1 MVELSIGMDYM
12 IPNYTEEL
20 QKNHDKND
28 VVARWLLPIR
38 GKLYDV
44 ELEHGKISGKRVI
57 WVNGEVSI
65 DIELKI
71 EFNDFNPN
79 SNL

>member
-1 MVELSIGMDYM
+1 MVEQSIGMDYM

-57 WVNGEVSI
+57 WVNGEVSSEI
-65 DIELKI
+65 W
-71 EFNDFNPN
+71 N
-79 SNL
+79 

>member
-1 MVELSIGMDYM
+1 M
-12 IPNYTEEL
+12 IPNYTDEL

-57 WVNGEVSI
+57 WINGEVSLKVIEIKRWNLII
-65 DIELKI
+65 DLSISRK
-71 EFNDFNPN
+71 
-79 SNL
+79 S